1 MIAIVIAILDVVTLL
16 VCCLALLRLVRLH
29 VNRWLAIHRDLMVL
43 TTKMKSLP
51 PPEEKS

>member
-1 MIAIVIAILDVVTLL
+1 MIAIVIAILDVLTL
-16 VCCLALLRLVRLH
+16 VGCCLALFRLARLH
-29 VNRWLAIHRDLMVL
+29 VNRWLSIHRDLMVL

>member
-1 MIAIVIAILDVVTLL
+1 MITLIDVFTLL
-16 VCCLALLRLVRLH
+16 WCCLALLRLARQH

>member
-1 MIAIVIAILDVVTLL
+1 MIAILDVLTLV

-43 TTKMKSLP
+43 TTKMKSFP